1 MEKHGYKVPN
11 SSAHA
16 PFFETFGSVQ
26 WQYFKD
32 HPERGQSFNSFM
44 QGQQQGRTCWLD
56 IYPAEERLIAEI
68 TKEDDAVLLV
78 DVGGGRGH
86 DLLELA
92 KRKGTEHGRLILQD
106 LPEVVADAPELNA
119 VESMGYD
126 FFTPQ
131 PVKGR

>member
-1 MEKHGYKVPN
+1 MTE
-11 SSAHA
+11 
-16 PFFETFGSVQ
+16 
-26 WQYFKD
+26 
-32 HPERGQSFNSFM
+32 
-44 QGQQQGRTCWLD
+44 L
-56 IYPAEERLIAEI
+56 AE
-68 TKEDDAVLLV
+68 EDDAVLMV

-92 KRKGTEHGRLILQD
+92 KRKGPEHGRLILQD
-106 LPEVVADAPELNA
+106 LPEVIADAPELEL

>member
-1 MEKHGYKVPN
+1 MEKHGYKVPEN
-11 SSAHA
+11 PAHA
-16 PFFETFGSVQ
+16 PFFERFGSIQ
-26 WQYFKD
+26 WEYFKD
-32 HPERGQSFNSFM
+32 HPERGQSFNTFM
-44 QGQQQGRTCWLD
+44 QGQHQGRTCWLD
-56 IYPAEERLIAEI
+56 FYPAEERLFAELA
-68 TKEDDAVLLV
+68 KEDDAVLLV

-92 KRKGTEHGRLILQD
+92 KRKGTGHGRLILQD
-106 LPEVVADAPELNA
+106 LPEVVADAPESNV